1 MLANNDSDWNI
12 EDLTDTEK
20 YAAIHYLEPGPSC
33 ANGENGH
40 IPTTRPKLHDGVVIC
55 VCLYILVLG
64 GLAFVW
70 FYWR

>member
-33 ANGENGH
+33 ANGENAD

-55 VCLYILVLG
+55 VCLG
-64 GLAFVW
+64 GP
-70 FYWR
+70 RNI